1 MTCLRWYAA
10 AMGASTSKIDDAKDI
25 SVAESSPPGVS
36 RSASQ
41 LTPLVESPL
50 ESKSSPKCNRLPPVQ
65 SRTTVISEV
74 SRIRGWRLI
83 DASDDLYE
91 STPDTHSLVGQS
103 NIPHPPVK
111 LETLPAE
118 AGSAAQVRVRAIPAR
133 LGPGRSPPA
142 LPGKR
147 ASSSSIPANKKRR
160 LIATSKAVE
169 IALHKVEESD
179 CLGESPRVADHA
191 PHVSSDIFGEQID
204 WSFFEKEPQIG
215 YSMFNAGATSSNG
228 QHNDLDLKKFP
239 LYQDE
244 DFAPSEEFEDEG
256 YHSLTV
262 SPTSKFEALSEEQKE
277 EKLVQKLASFQ
288 RKNIVLFEPDASVNK
303 WGLPNSGDEE
313 EEEDLK
319 EARQWMLQ
327 DQEAG
332 AERSRILRE
341 QALRRK
347 RLRES
352 TNSPTSS
359 KTEAD
364 SDLTM
369 LDKSIDDHSGSDVDM
384 DEDVDD
390 QEPDEEELLDIAQQH
405 VLQRTKPHGQ
415 VLREPLMYVCPPE
428 RVPDSTNASFYRARR
443 HRKDPNALNP
453 ASRAAAEQFRTQS
466 RHLSHSK
473 STRRDKGPCARITLE
488 ERERRL
494 RELTRG
500 TSSVSSLG
508 RSVRPLNLNSQFTE
522 DDFERRPRQVDEH
535 ESYSYGIPAA
545 SHERREP
552 RHETFVD
559 HAGGQ
564 SAQNGASQRMSGLET
579 LATKRSATLEFD
591 DDALGRS
598 QTSSDDTRNAGLLG
612 DYEADQPPA
621 QRLSGLDMLARK
633 HGVDHA
639 ARPARKTEPSDSRV
653 AATQRPLRGPDITLP
668 PSFDKY
674 TEEDR
679 KNILDH
685 EIAKERKRDL
695 EAIARSVH
703 SIAYLRCLGVFTDTD
718 QKELNEV
725 RKFIALVIDQG
736 ESGKMRRKRIQDIRD
751 NMKRRAD
758 GFQEPASADI
768 SKWLTRIFPGKLELV
783 REELAK
789 AEDQVSDLGALRR
802 NISAK
807 RHNKSDRK
815 RGKKQV
821 RFAEPSEERE
831 IKGHRTPK
839 LRQPQHGGANATE
852 NRRLA
857 QYARQD
863 KVREHLKSQLQL
875 FDEAEQP
882 EVIDLPGQSEL
893 DPCRHTDSEESEE
906 DEGAQYVYGAG
917 RDAATSSFTAPT
929 PFPGTRTLDVDQDI
943 QEINRLED
951 ARQKESETRVSQ
963 HFSAASQSQ
972 AFDTEL
978 LKKMQAKKAL
988 QDLGIDLEAIKSN
1001 TATEVEEIGDTDSS
1015 SSSDD
1020 DSEDEDRQV
1029 FEYTVCAVFAGI
1041 PIYKLGEEYWFKKT
1055 YDLELANKYVG
1066 NLIQGVI
1073 ENHLPEDGIDSGD
1086 YSVHFDCRQGL
1097 NEQHLKIDQDA
1108 KVEAR
1113 VWVEKELIDLDKK
1126 AFRNAKARK
1135 YTGQHVM
1142 YTVDWEKTVTP
1153 VVEGAEN
1160 DMQPET
1166 PADTATRAPTQ
1177 SANVGGREDGQG
1189 DLDSL
1194 FGDDPTPPPEPAERQ
1209 VLNSFD
1215 PVTGTTTTNSREES
1229 RYFSTTVLA
1238 NRHAKDLYMAWYA
1251 TFLPGVQ
1258 NEGYRRLEDEAVE
1271 KQLESMGTWGLW
1283 NRDENFT
1290 RVASDNE
1297 RVNGSGRRVEEK
1309 FKVWVRKVGVLG
1321 PRN

>member
-10 AMGASTSKIDDAKDI
+10 AVGASTSKIDDAKDI
-25 SVAESSPPGVS
+25 SVADSSPPGVS

-91 STPDTHSLVGQS
+91 STANNHSLVRQS
-103 NIPHPPVK
+103 NILHPPVK

-118 AGSAAQVRVRAIPAR
+118 AGSAAQVRVRATPAR
-133 LGPGRSPPA
+133 LGPARSTPA

-147 ASSSSIPANKKRR
+147 ASSASIPANKKRR

-169 IALHKVEESD
+169 IALHKVEEPD
-179 CLGESPRVADHA
+179 RLGGSPRATDHA
-191 PHVSSDIFGEQID
+191 PGVTSDVFGEQID
-204 WSFFEKEPQIG
+204 WSFFNKEPQLG
-215 YSMFNAGATSSNG
+215 YSMFNAAATSNHG

-262 SPTSKFEALSEEQKE
+262 SPTSKFETLSEEQKE
-277 EKLVQKLASFQ
+277 AKLVQRLASLQ
-288 RKNIVLFEPDASVNK
+288 RENIVLFEPDASVNK
-303 WGLPNSGDEE
+303 WGLPKSGDEE

-327 DQEAG
+327 EQEAG

-341 QALRRK
+341 QALQRK
-347 RLRES
+347 RLEES

-364 SDLTM
+364 SDHTM
-369 LDKSIDDHSGSDVDM
+369 LDKSIDDHSDSDVDM

-390 QEPDEEELLDIAQQH
+390 QEPDEEGLLDIAQQH
-405 VLQRTKPHGQ
+405 VLQRTKPRGQ
-415 VLREPLMYVCPPE
+415 VLREPLM
-428 RVPDSTNASFYRARR
+428 SRR

-500 TSSVSSLG
+500 TSSESSLG

-522 DDFERRPRQVDEH
+522 DDFERRPRQVDET

-552 RHETFVD
+552 RHETLVD

-564 SAQNGASQRMSGLET
+564 SAQYGASQRMSGLET
-579 LATKRSATLEFD
+579 LARKRSATLEFD
-591 DDALGRS
+591 EDALGRS
-598 QTSSDDTRNAGLLG
+598 QSSSDDTRNAGLLG
-612 DYEADQPPA
+612 DYEADQPPT

-633 HGVDHA
+633 HGLDHA
-639 ARPARKTEPSDSRV
+639 ARPARKTEPSDSRA
-653 AATQRPLRGPDITLP
+653 AATQRPLRGVDITLP

-674 TEEDR
+674 TEEDQ

-695 EAIARSVH
+695 EAIERSVH

-725 RKFIALVIDQG
+725 RKFIVLVIDQG

-758 GFQEPASADI
+758 GFQEPASADV
-768 SKWLTRIFPGKLELV
+768 SKWLKRIFPGKLELV
-783 REELAK
+783 TEELAK

-831 IKGHRTPK
+831 IKAHRTPK
-839 LRQPQHGGANATE
+839 LRQPNHGGANATE

-875 FDEAEQP
+875 FNEAEQP

-917 RDAATSSFTAPT
+917 RNAATSSFTAPT

-972 AFDTEL
+972 ALDTEL

-1001 TATEVEEIGDTDSS
+1001 TATEVEAISDTDSS

-1029 FEYTVCAVFAGI
+1029 FEYTVWAVFAGI
-1041 PIYKLGEEYWFKKT
+1041 PIYKVGEEYWFKKT
-1055 YDLELANKYVG
+1055 YDLELANRHVG
-1066 NLIQGVI
+1066 ILIQAV
-1073 ENHLPEDGIDSGD
+1073 NKFHRPADGPDSGD
-1086 YSVHFDCRQGL
+1086 YSLASDFHGGL
-1097 NEQHLKIDQDA
+1097 MEQHLKIGQDV

-1113 VWVEKELIDLDKK
+1113 IWVGKKLVDLDKK
-1126 AFRNAKARK
+1126 AFRSAKARK
-1135 YTGQHVM
+1135 YTGQQVM

-1153 VVEGAEN
+1153 VVDEA
-1160 DMQPET
+1160 DIDIQPET
-1166 PADTATRAPTQ
+1166 SSATATKAKAPTQ
-1177 SANVGGREDGQG
+1177 SANTGERGEGAGEGED

-1194 FGDDPTPPPEPAERQ
+1194 FGDDPTPPPEPAEQ
-1209 VLNSFD
+1209 VLTLSEA
-1215 PVTGTTTTNSREES
+1215 VTGVATTNSRDET
-1229 RYFSTTVLA
+1229 RFFSTSVLA

-1283 NRDENFT
+1283 NREESFT
-1290 RVASDNE
+1290 RVASDHE
-1297 RVNGSGRRVEEK
+1297 SVNASGRRVEEK
-1309 FKVWVRKVGVLG
+1309 YEIWVRKVGVLG

>member
-1 MTCLRWYAA
+1 
-10 AMGASTSKIDDAKDI
+10 
-25 SVAESSPPGVS
+25 
-36 RSASQ
+36 
-41 LTPLVESPL
+41 
-50 ESKSSPKCNRLPPVQ
+50 
-65 SRTTVISEV
+65 
-74 SRIRGWRLI
+74 
-83 DASDDLYE
+83 
-91 STPDTHSLVGQS
+91 
-103 NIPHPPVK
+103 
-111 LETLPAE
+111 
-118 AGSAAQVRVRAIPAR
+118 
-133 LGPGRSPPA
+133 
-142 LPGKR
+142 
-147 ASSSSIPANKKRR
+147 
-160 LIATSKAVE
+160 
-169 IALHKVEESD
+169 
-179 CLGESPRVADHA
+179 
-191 PHVSSDIFGEQID
+191 VSSDTLGEQID
-204 WSFFEKEPQIG
+204 WSFFDKEPQIG
-215 YSMFNAGATSSNG
+215 YSMFNTAATSNHG

-262 SPTSKFEALSEEQKE
+262 SSTSKFDALSEEQKE
-277 EKLVQKLASFQ
+277 EKLVQKLASLQ
-288 RKNIVLFEPDASVNK
+288 RENIVLFEPDASVNK
-303 WGLPNSGDEE
+303 WGLPKSGDEEE

-347 RLRES
+347 RLKES
-352 TNSPTSS
+352 PNSPTSS

-364 SDLTM
+364 SDLAM
-369 LDKSIDDHSGSDVDM
+369 LDRSIDDHSDSDVDM

-405 VLQRTKPHGQ
+405 VLQSSKPRGP
-415 VLREPLMYVCPPE
+415 VLREPLMYGCPPE

-443 HRKDPNALNP
+443 HRKNPNALNP

-473 STRRDKGPCARITLE
+473 LTRRGEGPCARITLE

-500 TSSVSSLG
+500 TSSESSLG

-535 ESYSYGIPAA
+535 DSYSHGIAAA
-545 SHERREP
+545 SYERREP
-552 RHETFVD
+552 RHETVVD
-559 HAGGQ
+559 HASGQ
-564 SAQNGASQRMSGLET
+564 SAQYGTSQRMSGLET
-579 LATKRSATLEFD
+579 LARKRSATLEFD

-598 QTSSDDTRNAGLLG
+598 QTSSDDTRNAELLG

-639 ARPARKTEPSDSRV
+639 ARPASKTEPRDSRT
-653 AATQRPLRGPDITLP
+653 AASQRPLRGLDITLP

-674 TEEDR
+674 TEEDQ

-695 EAIARSVH
+695 EAIERSVY

-758 GFQEPASADI
+758 GFQEPASADV
-768 SKWLTRIFPGKLELV
+768 SKWLNRIFPGKLELV

-831 IKGHRTPK
+831 IKAHRMPK
-839 LRQPQHGGANATE
+839 LRQPKHGGANATE

-882 EVIDLPGQSEL
+882 EVIDLPEQSEL
-893 DPCRHTDSEESEE
+893 DRCRHTDSEESEE

-929 PFPGTRTLDVDQDI
+929 PFPGTRDLDVDQDI

-951 ARQKESETRVSQ
+951 GRQKESGTGVSQ
-963 HFSAASQSQ
+963 HLSAASQSQ

-988 QDLGIDLEAIKSN
+988 QDLGIDPEAIKSN
-1001 TATEVEEIGDTDSS
+1001 AATEVEEISDTDSS

-1020 DSEDEDRQV
+1020 DSEDEDRQI

-1041 PIYKLGEEYWFKKT
+1041 PIYRLGEEYWFKKT
-1055 YDLELANKYVG
+1055 YDLGLANRHVG
-1066 NLIQGVI
+1066 ILIQAVNKFYRPAGG
-1073 ENHLPEDGIDSGD
+1073 PDSGD
-1086 YSVHFDCRQGL
+1086 FSIHFDCRQGL
-1097 NEQHLKIDQDA
+1097 NEQHLRIDQDV

-1153 VVEGAEN
+1153 VVEGAEI

-1166 PADTATRAPTQ
+1166 PSATAAKTPTQ
-1177 SANVGGREDGQG
+1177 SANTGERGEGAGEGDD

-1194 FGDDPTPPPEPAERQ
+1194 FGDDPTPPPEPAEQ
-1209 VLNSFD
+1209 VLKSSEG
-1215 PVTGTTTTNSREES
+1215 VTGVTTTNSRDET
-1229 RYFSTTVLA
+1229 RFFSTAVLA

-1283 NRDENFT
+1283 NREESFT

-1297 RVNGSGRRVEEK
+1297 SVNASGRRVEEK

>member
-1 MTCLRWYAA
+1 
-10 AMGASTSKIDDAKDI
+10 MGASTSKIDDAKYM
-25 SVAESSPPGVS
+25 SVADSSPPGMS

-50 ESKSSPKCNRLPPVQ
+50 QSKSSPKCNRLPPVQ
-65 SRTTVISEV
+65 SRGTVITEV

-91 STPDTHSLVGQS
+91 STPDNPSLVGQY
-103 NIPHPPVK
+103 NILHPPVK

-118 AGSAAQVRVRAIPAR
+118 AGSAAQVRVRATPAR
-133 LGPGRSPPA
+133 LGPGRSTPA

-147 ASSSSIPANKKRR
+147 ASSASIPANKKRR

-169 IALHKVEESD
+169 IALHKVEEPD
-179 CLGESPRVADHA
+179 RLGESPKVADHA
-191 PHVSSDIFGEQID
+191 PHVSSDTFGEQID
-204 WSFFEKEPQIG
+204 WSFFDKEPQIG
-215 YSMFNAGATSSNG
+215 YSMLNAAATSNHG

-262 SPTSKFEALSEEQKE
+262 SPTSKFDALSEEQKE
-277 EKLVQKLASFQ
+277 EKLVQKLASLQ
-288 RKNIVLFEPDASVNK
+288 RENIVLFEPDASVNK
-303 WGLPNSGDEE
+303 WGLPKSGDEE

-347 RLRES
+347 RLKES

-359 KTEAD
+359 KTEAG
-364 SDLTM
+364 SDIAM
-369 LDKSIDDHSGSDVDM
+369 LDKSIGDHSDSDVDM
-384 DEDVDD
+384 DEDVDN
-390 QEPDEEELLDIAQQH
+390 QEAEEELLDIAQQH
-405 VLQRTKPHGQ
+405 VLQRAKPRGQ
-415 VLREPLMYVCPPE
+415 VLREPLM
-428 RVPDSTNASFYRARR
+428 ARR

-473 STRRDKGPCARITLE
+473 STRRDNGPCARITLE

-500 TSSVSSLG
+500 TSTDSSLG

-535 ESYSYGIPAA
+535 DSYSPGIAAA
-545 SHERREP
+545 SYERREP
-552 RHETFVD
+552 RHEAFVD
-559 HAGGQ
+559 HASGQ
-564 SAQNGASQRMSGLET
+564 SAQYGTSQRMSGLET
-579 LATKRSATLEFD
+579 PARKRSATLEFD

-598 QTSSDDTRNAGLLG
+598 QTSSDHTRNAELLG

-639 ARPARKTEPSDSRV
+639 ARPASKTEPRSSRT
-653 AATQRPLRGPDITLP
+653 AATQRPLRGLDITLP

-674 TEEDR
+674 TEEDQ

-695 EAIARSVH
+695 EAIERSVY

-758 GFQEPASADI
+758 GFQEPASADV
-768 SKWLTRIFPGKLELV
+768 SKWLTRIFPGKLEV
-783 REELAK
+783 VKEELAK

-831 IKGHRTPK
+831 IKAHRTPK
-839 LRQPQHGGANATE
+839 LRQPKHGGANATE

-875 FDEAEQP
+875 FEDAEQP
-882 EVIDLPGQSEL
+882 EVIDLPEQSEL
-893 DPCRHTDSEESEE
+893 DRCRHTDSEESEE

-929 PFPGTRTLDVDQDI
+929 PFPGTRALDVDQDI

-963 HFSAASQSQ
+963 HLSAASQSQ
-972 AFDTEL
+972 ALDTEL

-1001 TATEVEEIGDTDSS
+1001 TATEVEEISDTDSS

-1020 DSEDEDRQV
+1020 DSEDEDRQI
-1029 FEYTVCAVFAGI
+1029 FEYTVWAVFAGI
-1041 PIYKLGEEYWFKKT
+1041 PVYKLGEEYWFKKT
-1055 YDLELANKYVG
+1055 YNLKLANRHVG
-1066 NLIQGVI
+1066 ILIQAVNKFHRPAG
-1073 ENHLPEDGIDSGD
+1073 EHDSGD
-1086 YSVHFDCRQGL
+1086 YSVQAEYHEGL
-1097 NEQHLKIDQDA
+1097 MEQHLKIGQDV

-1113 VWVEKELIDLDKK
+1113 IWVQKKLVDLDKK
-1126 AFRNAKARK
+1126 AFRSAKARK
-1135 YTGQHVM
+1135 YTGQQVM

-1153 VVEGAEN
+1153 VVDEAEI
-1160 DMQPET
+1160 DIQPET
-1166 PADTATRAPTQ
+1166 PSATATKAPTQ
-1177 SANVGGREDGQG
+1177 SANTDERGEGAGEG
-1189 DLDSL
+1189 DDDLGSL
-1194 FGDDPTPPPEPAERQ
+1194 FGDDPTPPPEPAEQR
-1209 VLNSFD
+1209 VLNSSD

-1283 NRDENFT
+1283 NREESFT